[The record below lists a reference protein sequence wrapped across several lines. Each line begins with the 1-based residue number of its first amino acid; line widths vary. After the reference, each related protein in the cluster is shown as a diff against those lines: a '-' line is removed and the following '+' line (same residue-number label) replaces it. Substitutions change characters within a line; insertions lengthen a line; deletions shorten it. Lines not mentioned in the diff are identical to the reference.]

1 MSGATKVWLVD
12 GVGASQSR
20 SGVAVGSRSPR
31 FGICTPL
38 QMEPSSPLRAV
49 DFELL
54 SDHALWA
61 LNTCWNRRRL
71 LRIVDKTLSRDPQVV
86 HRLGACQNPWL
97 FDFGSDGL
105 EGGQC
110 FDLVRDISAVAER
123 G

>member
-38 QMEPSSPLRAV
+38 QMEPSSPLRAA

-54 SDHALWA
+54 SDHASYGRLTLAGTVGGSSA
-61 LNTCWNRRRL
+61 L
-71 LRIVDKTLSRDPQVV
+71 
-86 HRLGACQNPWL
+86 
-97 FDFGSDGL
+97 
-105 EGGQC
+105 
-110 FDLVRDISAVAER
+110 
-123 G
+123 